1 MEAKRLLPDTPA
13 QRPEQDVALE
23 KENSVIPLWGI
34 IFVLS
39 FLAQCTLF
47 VWKGQVV
54 SLDHVLGAA
63 TGHVTITLLGAAV
76 PLWYNNNAH
85 ARQLIIAITWAIVTV
100 SLMVAHWVTE

>member
-47 VWKGQVV
+47 VCKGPGR
-54 SLDHVLGAA
+54 D
-63 TGHVTITLLGAAV
+63 
-76 PLWYNNNAH
+76 P
-85 ARQLIIAITWAIVTV
+85 
-100 SLMVAHWVTE
+100 